1 MQSKSMLNAI
11 SYLPW
16 QSRAYQ
22 YDWILKQCQALTFVT
37 RDFWNMA
44 CMVNAVH
51 LKEKTSKDVDKDPNE
66 KRDEYD
72 THLETET

>member
-1 MQSKSMLNAI
+1 
-11 SYLPW
+11 
-16 QSRAYQ
+16 
-22 YDWILKQCQALTFVT
+22 
-37 RDFWNMA
+37 MA

-51 LKEKTSKDVDKDPNE
+51 LKEKTSKDVDKDPNG